1 MTIAIVL
8 AAGKGTRMR
17 SHLPKVAHKLA
28 GVPLILHIHAALV
41 ELGDCTPLYV
51 LGHQHDVVRAMLP
64 TDART
69 LIQEEQRG
77 TGHAVQ
83 TAMGGVPDSCDELLI
98 LYGDMPLLTTRTF
111 ARLRDHHRQAGAKLT
126 LLSAEVEAPD
136 GYGRIIRDAEGVP
149 REIIEQ
155 KWLTPLQR
163 EIREINTGEYV
174 ADPAWLRK
182 ALDAL
187 PRHPDGEIY
196 LTDLAEAAAKLGG
209 LAILNEGIAE
219 EVLGINDRIALA
231 AAERI
236 MRRRIADR
244 LMLGGVT
251 LVDPETAYIAADAA
265 IGMDTVIEPNVWID
279 HGVSIG
285 ERCRIG
291 SATRIVASAIGD
303 DCKIDSSVIEYAELE
318 SHVSVGPF
326 SHLRPGAALAKG
338 VHVGN
343 FAEVKNSSV
352 GAGTK
357 VPHFSYLGDAVVGA
371 GVNVGAGSVTAT
383 YDGKVK
389 HRTTI
394 GDGTFVGVGT
404 ILRAPLSL
412 GAGSV
417 TGAGSVVLTDVP
429 AGVTVVG
436 VPARPIAG
444 RAQPSLSNP
453 SSTPEEE

>member
-28 GVPLILHIHAALV
+28 GVPLILHIHAAVV

-51 LGHQHDVVRAMLP
+51 LGHQHDVVREMLP
-64 TDART
+64 ADVQTV
-69 LIQEEQRG
+69 IQEEQRG

-83 TAMGGVPDSCDELLI
+83 TAMGGVPEACDEVLI
-98 LYGDMPLLTTRTF
+98 LYGDMPLLTTQTF
-111 ARLRDHHRQAGAKLT
+111 ARLRDHHRQSGAKLT
-126 LLSAEVEAPD
+126 LLSAEVDTPD
-136 GYGRIIRDAEGVP
+136 GYGRIVRDAAGRP

-163 EIREINTGEYV
+163 EIREINTGVYV
-174 ADPAWLRK
+174 ANPAWLRD

-187 PRHPDGEIY
+187 PKHPDGEVY

-209 LAILNEGIAE
+209 LAVLNEGIAE
-219 EVLGINDRIALA
+219 EILGINDRIALA

-251 LVDPETAYIAADAA
+251 LIDPDTAYIAADAA

-291 SATRIVASAIGD
+291 SASRIVASAIGD

-318 SHVSVGPF
+318 AHVSVGPF
-326 SHLRPGAALAKG
+326 SHLRPGAALAEG

-352 GAGTK
+352 GVGAK

-371 GVNVGAGSVTAT
+371 RVNVGAGSITAN
-383 YDGKVK
+383 YDGKAK
-389 HRTTI
+389 LRTTI
-394 GDGTFVGVGT
+394 GDGAFVGVGT
-404 ILRAPLSL
+404 LMRAPVSL

-417 TGAGSVVLTDVP
+417 TGAGSVVLNDVP

-436 VPARPIAG
+436 VPARPISP
-444 RAQPSLSNP
+444 RTETSQSNP

>member
-28 GVPLILHIHAALV
+28 GVPLILHIHAAVV
-41 ELGDCTPLYV
+41 ELDDCIPLYV
-51 LGHQHDVVRAMLP
+51 LGHQHEVVQAMLP
-64 TDART
+64 AGART
-69 LIQEEQRG
+69 VLQEDQRG

-83 TAMGGVPDSCDELLI
+83 TAMAGIPEACDEVLI
-98 LYGDMPLLTTRTF
+98 LYGDMPLLTTQTF
-111 ARLRDHHRQAGAKLT
+111 ARLRDQHRQAGAKLT

-136 GYGRIIRDAEGVP
+136 GYGRIIRDSDGMP
-149 REIIEQ
+149 QEIVEQ

-163 EIREINTGEYV
+163 EIREINTGLYV
-174 ADPAWLRK
+174 ADPVWLRQ

-187 PRHPDGEIY
+187 PKHPDGEIY
-196 LTDLAEAAAKLGG
+196 LTDLAEAAATING
-209 LAILNEGIAE
+209 LAVLNEGIAE

-231 AAERI
+231 AAERV
-236 MRRRIADR
+236 MRRRIAER

-251 LVDPETAYIAADAA
+251 LIDPETAYIAADAA
-265 IGMDTVIEPNVWID
+265 IGIDTVIEPNVWID

-291 SATRIVASAIGD
+291 STSRIVASAIGD

-326 SHLRPGAALAKG
+326 SHLRPGAALAEG
-338 VHVGN
+338 AHVGN
-343 FAEVKNSSV
+343 FAEIKNSTV

-357 VPHFSYLGDAVVGA
+357 VSHFSYLGDAVVGK
-371 GVNVGAGSVTAT
+371 GVNVGAGSITAN
-383 YDGKVK
+383 YDGKLK

-404 ILRAPLSL
+404 LLRAPVSL
-412 GAGSV
+412 GPGSV
-417 TGAGSVVLTDVP
+417 TGAGSVVLTDVQ
-429 AGVTVVG
+429 AGETVAG
-436 VPARPIAG
+436 VPARPIAR
-444 RAQPSLSNP
+444 RAQPSSPNP
-453 SSTPEEE
+453 SSTPEVE